1 MSTSN
6 FAWPVALPCFIGDER
21 KFDVWANGLIY
32 GEQSYDG
39 FTNKVE
45 ITPTVAP
52 PGFIHSM
59 ILVGQKYT
67 IGESHLHRLICQ
79 CQPNYETRPA

>member
-1 MSTSN
+1 MSTSS

-32 GEQSYDG
+32 GDQIYDG

-52 PGFIHSM
+52 PGM
-59 ILVGQKYT
+59 IFGNIPVGQKYT
-67 IGESHLHRLICQ
+67 IGENHLRRLILQ
-79 CQPNYETRPA
+79 SQPNYEAKVA